1 MSSKQTGRRRF
12 LKNGVALAG
21 VAVGAMQNSNS
32 QAPAPETPAD
42 RRKDFRTYGEPS
54 HFATSA
60 RTSYSANSLPHVHG
74 WVSPLQDLV
83 GTITPSGLHFW
94 EDHGYVLPV
103 EDMDPRQYRLM
114 IHGLVD
120 RPRMYTMEELRRLP
134 SASRIHF
141 LECNANSRPLSGP
154 NGGLLQ
160 QVHGKASC
168 SEWTG
173 VLLSL
178 LLRESGLQKG
188 GSWLVVEGADTA
200 KYTTSIP
207 IEKAMED
214 VLVAYGQNGED
225 VRPEQ
230 GYPLRLVVPGYYGT
244 YWVKH
249 LNEISVTSE
258 VFNGYWMNP
267 AYRVPDNACACVPA
281 GTAPKTTVPIA
292 RCNVRSFI
300 TSVTEGDTIALARPK
315 TIKGIAFDGGYGI
328 TEVLFS
334 ADGGRSWQRADL
346 GKDLGQYSF
355 REWTATFVPDRA
367 GLLELKA
374 KATNRIGQSQPLEAL
389 WNPAGYMR
397 NTVETVHVKAS

>member
-1 MSSKQTGRRRF
+1 MSSKQSGRRRF

-21 VAVGAMQNSNS
+21 VAVGAIQNSKG
-32 QAPAPETPAD
+32 QAPAVESPAAP
-42 RRKDFRTYGEPS
+42 RKDFRSYGEPS
-54 HFATSA
+54 HFASSA

-120 RPRMYTMEELRRLP
+120 RPRIYTMEELRRLP
-134 SASRIHF
+134 AVSRIHF

-154 NGGLLQ
+154 NGDLLQ

-173 VLLSL
+173 VELSL
-178 LLRESGLQKG
+178 LLRESGLQKAG
-188 GSWLVVEGADTA
+188 TWLVVEGSDTA

-214 VLVAYGQNGED
+214 CIVAYGQNGED

-230 GYPLRLVVPGYYGT
+230 GFPLRMVVPGWQGHNNVKYLRRIKVVDEPYMAKWESGSNADDWPDGKSRWFR
-244 YWVKH
+244 YEMGPKARAQRRAVSGARLERRAPWV
-249 LNEISVTSE
+249 
-258 VFNGYWMNP
+258 
-267 AYRVPDNACACVPA
+267 
-281 GTAPKTTVPIA
+281 
-292 RCNVRSFI
+292 
-300 TSVTEGDTIALARPK
+300 
-315 TIKGIAFDGGYGI
+315 
-328 TEVLFS
+328 
-334 ADGGRSWQRADL
+334 
-346 GKDLGQYSF
+346 
-355 REWTATFVPDRA
+355 
-367 GLLELKA
+367 
-374 KATNRIGQSQPLEAL
+374 
-389 WNPAGYMR
+389 
-397 NTVETVHVKAS
+397 